1 MADFVTSHYPKAR
14 VAHRRVECRHDIAP
28 GERYVRVSGAT
39 DGRMWAYE
47 FCRRCDTLNKMAWDE
62 VRRSGMHEEDGP
74 RPGDAVSWLLDAL
87 DLPDIL
93 ARLGA
98 EAQGHFL
105 GLRFAM
111 LENASEAKRRGYPA

>member
-1 MADFVTSHYPKAR
+1 MTDFATSRYPKAR
-14 VAHRRVECRHDIAP
+14 VAHRCVECRHDIKP

-39 DGRMWAYE
+39 DGRMWADK
-47 FCRRCDTLNKMAWDE
+47 FCRRCDVLNKVAWDE

-74 RPGDAVSWLLDAL
+74 IPGDVVPWLLDAL
-87 DLPDIL
+87 YLSDIL
-93 ARLGA
+93 ARLDA